1 MKGRQT
7 EQAIVAEYEHLVASR
22 VPTVTE
28 SSDRSLPEL
37 DFKPEETIEIE
48 FTIDDDGET
57 VPLWET
63 VAELAEEL
71 RQDKNLDF
79 KGDILEWT

>member
-1 MKGRQT
+1 M
-7 EQAIVAEYEHLVASR
+7 ASR

-71 RQDKNLDF
+71 RKDKNLDF
-79 KGDILEWT
+79 KGDIPEWT